1 MTSGVLG
8 TDKLIDM
15 GAYDFAWPIATEAW
29 IPAASLSYYHET
41 TETAWLDYVIPYIEY
56 SSIVKSESDFNNSN
70 LFILGTAWAR
80 GGWYIYADLS
90 FSDGNLFV
98 GSDGDDFGSNEV
110 GDFGTDGNDRWNTR
124 FNINFGYYF

>member
-1 MTSGVLG
+1 
-8 TDKLIDM
+8 M

-41 TETAWLDYVIPYIEY
+41 TGTAWLDYVIPYIEY

-80 GGWYIYADLS
+80 GGWYIYTDFS